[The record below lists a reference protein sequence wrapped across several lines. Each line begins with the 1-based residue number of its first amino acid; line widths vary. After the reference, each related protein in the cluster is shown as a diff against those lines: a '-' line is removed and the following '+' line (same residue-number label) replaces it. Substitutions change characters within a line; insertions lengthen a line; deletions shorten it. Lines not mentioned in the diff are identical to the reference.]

1 MIKNSNDARE
11 ALQRLSDA
19 LAEDALNASDKDIL
33 EDAAEIYG
41 DTRKLA
47 ADMLKLFEQAAIE
60 HGKERLATARAA
72 VAANRDRPAPVIRL
86 NPAEARQRLRQ
97 LIAAYPETAEKL
109 TVAARKVEGLS
120 DADVQSILE
129 DFKELGVIPAAESED
144 PEK

>member
-41 DTRKLA
+41 DTHKLA
-47 ADMLKLFEQAAIE
+47 ADMLKLFERTAIE
-60 HGKERLATARAA
+60 HGRKRLAAARAA
-72 VAANRDRPAPVIRL
+72 VAANRDRPAPVIPL
-86 NPAEARQRLRQ
+86 NPAEARQRLQQ
-97 LIAAYPETAEKL
+97 LIAADPETAQL
-109 TVAARKVEGLS
+109 MIAARNVEGLS
-120 DADVQSILE
+120 DADVQSMLE
-129 DFKELGVIPAAESED
+129 DLKELGVIPAAESED